1 MLRVIERTERIL
13 DREHEFPSIEGL
25 EYRVITHH
33 YTHAILHLAGQKG
46 KKVNMGVA
54 MQFCCQT
61 FDPVAYSVEFLKHYG
76 QKPFS
81 LMLYKEFP
89 KSIITETREM
99 LGELANGF
107 VSAFVGLQ
115 SLEQTQDVC
124 YLMRPTLKDAGTVSP
139 KYGFTSDPS
148 VVPLETFE
156 HAALYQRLGFEA
168 VTKRVEMRLTRLLEV
183 QMLDITCFPHDTIVY
198 YIYELHVL
206 SEPLFH
212 EWNWLVLSNSGR
224 AQMYFRGCRSG
235 GQLRERIQDL
245 RPVADQEDDH
255 LYGMDKNDLT
265 VEFSG
270 RLTTLRKAVTELIG
284 TL

>member
-1 MLRVIERTERIL
+1 MLRVIERTNMGVAI
-13 DREHEFPSIEGL
+13 EHEFPSIEGL
-25 EYRVITHH
+25 EYRVEFLKH
-33 YTHAILHLAGQKG
+33 YHAILHLAGQKG
-46 KKVNMGVA
+46 KKVKSIITE
-54 MQFCCQT
+54 QFCCQT
-61 FDPVAYSVEFLKHYG
+61 FDPIAYSVAFVGLHG

-89 KSIITETREM
+89 TLKDAGTREM

-107 VSAFVGLQ
+107 VSVPLETL

-124 YLMRPTLKDAGTVSP
+124 YLMRPTKRVEITVSP

-148 VVPLETFE
+148 VCFPHDTE

-168 VTKRVEMRLTRLLEV
+168 VLFHEWKRLTRLLEV
-183 QMLDITCFPHDTIVY
+183 QMLDITRGCRSGIVY

-206 SEPLFH
+206 SEPDQEDDH
-212 EWNWLVLSNSGR
+212 WLVLSNSGR
-224 AQMYFRGCRSG
+224 AQMYFGRLTTL

-245 RPVADQEDDH
+245 RPVANMQLFN

-265 VEFSG
+265 VEFRSADANK
-270 RLTTLRKAVTELIG
+270 RKAVTELIG

>member
-1 MLRVIERTERIL
+1 MLRVIERTERGVAI
-13 DREHEFPSIEGL
+13 EHEFPSIEGL
-25 EYRVITHH
+25 EYRVITLKH
-33 YTHAILHLAGQKG
+33 YHAILHLAGQKG
-46 KKVNMGVA
+46 KKVNMIITE
-54 MQFCCQT
+54 QFCCQT
-61 FDPVAYSVEFLKHYG
+61 FDPIAYSVEFVGLHG

-89 KSIITETREM
+89 KSKDAGTREM

-107 VSAFVGLQ
+107 VSAFLETL

-124 YLMRPTLKDAGTVSP
+124 YLMRPTLRVEITVSP

-148 VVPLETFE
+148 VVPPHDTE

-168 VTKRVEMRLTRLLEV
+168 VTKHEWKRLTRLLEV
-183 QMLDITCFPHDTIVY
+183 QMLDITCFCRSGIVY

-206 SEPLFH
+206 SEPLFEDDH
-212 EWNWLVLSNSGR
+212 WLVLSNSGR
-224 AQMYFRGCRSG
+224 AQMYFRGLTTL

-245 RPVADQEDDH
+245 RPVADQQLFN

-270 RLTTLRKAVTELIG
+270 RDANKRKAVTELIG